1 MESASYNKGG
11 RPGPDGYGADAVTG
25 KLLAVAHDA
34 LAHRFD
40 VRTVIADEHDEQ
52 SVPTTARR
60 QVVARAVSAGEI
72 EVRRFRTETRD
83 RRLQARHAK
92 MGEWI
97 RSKS

>member
-34 LAHRFD
+34 LAHRLD

-52 SVPTTARR
+52 SVRTAARP
-60 QVVARAVSAGEI
+60 QVAAHAVGAGEI
-72 EVRRFRTETRD
+72 EVRGFRTET
-83 RRLQARHAK
+83 
-92 MGEWI
+92 GEG
-97 RSKS
+97 